1 MDAICIEDICPCAY
15 WGVTSSS
22 LDSEGFAKIAMLRF
36 EKNSE
41 ILAKYRKT
49 EIIMRKFDLAAA
61 KAGAPVCTRGGCAA
75 RIICF
80 DLKSDHSVI
89 ARVPSA
95 PDEEDIVEYWP
106 DGRWY
111 PACAE
116 SRLDLMMRDDDY
128 AEKLA
133 RGEYGNHIHEAIE
146 KVDPTIKEN
155 STTDRECWRR
165 VYAGQVM
172 PILVDVVVREGKHVV
187 KVGMGIVDAVVEDS
201 LKYADAL
208 IEELEKQRNDE

>member
-1 MDAICIEDICPCAY
+1 MKP
-15 WGVTSSS
+15 
-22 LDSEGFAKIAMLRF
+22 
-36 EKNSE
+36 
-41 ILAKYRKT
+41 
-49 EIIMRKFDLAAA
+49 FDLEAA
-61 KAGAPVCTRGGCAA
+61 KRGAAVCTRGGRAA

-146 KVDPTIKEN
+146 KVDPTFKEN
-155 STTDRECWRR
+155 LTVDREYWRR
-165 VYAGQVM
+165 VYAGEIM
-172 PILVDVVVREGKHVV
+172 PVILSAAITTHV
-187 KVGMGIVDAVVEDS
+187 KIKDGYKGMPAEVAVARS
-201 LKYADAL
+201 AIALADAL
-208 IEELEKQRNDE
+208 LEELEKTEKKL